1 VQTPLG
7 SQDLHEEALDLRQ
20 TEGLEQALSL
30 PPYGFLAVEGPPGT
44 GKTSTIAAAA
54 CEIATA
60 GGKVL
65 TTSLTNVA
73 VDNAIERSSNSEER
87 SGNTSPEQ
95 ATQPR

>member
-7 SQDLHEEALDLRQ
+7 SQDFHEEALGMDLRQ

-44 GKTSTIAAAA
+44 GKTSTIAAAT

-60 GGKVL
+60 GGKRSPRRLQTWPL
-65 TTSLTNVA
+65 TT
-73 VDNAIERSSNSEER
+73 
-87 SGNTSPEQ
+87 P
-95 ATQPR
+95 